1 MMAYLT
7 ALFFQTTTGSAIFG
21 VVALLWVLSEI
32 VVGGII
38 PRLRRHGAP
47 IRFEDKGSRPLIAL
61 SMILALVIAFLFAAS
76 GIASLPSWSF
86 YVGISL
92 MIAGIVLRQ
101 WSIAVLGRYFS
112 PGNRHSRG
120 SGGGGSRAISPSAS
134 SLLHRPAHNLHRTG
148 IRDTVVG
155 GCARAHSLLRSSLR
169 LSDSRGGG
177 GFNIEAGRRIRR
189 VRKENEEAY
198 SVHFFEHFTHL
209 FPFCMTNPKRKSI
222 SAGIRVAVFF
232 LLAA

>member
-21 VVALLWVLSEI
+21 AVALLWVLSEI

-86 YVGISL
+86 YVGTGL

-112 PGNRHSRG
+112 PTIGIQEGQAVVDRGPYRLVRH
-120 SGGGGSRAISPSAS
+120 PSYTG
-134 SLLHRPAHNLHRTG
+134 LLIIYIGL
-148 IRDTVVG
+148 
-155 GCARAHSLLRSSLR
+155 
-169 LSDSRGGG
+169 
-177 GFNIEAGRRIRR
+177 GFVIQSWGAVLVLVAYFAAAFGYRIH
-189 VRKENEEAY
+189 VEEAVLTSKLGDEY
-198 SVHFFEHFTHL
+198 VAYA
-209 FPFCMTNPKRKSI
+209 KRTKRLI
-222 SAGIRVAVFF
+222 PYV
-232 LLAA
+232 L

>member
-7 ALFFQTTTGSAIFG
+7 ALFSQTTTGSAIFG
-21 VVALLWVLSEI
+21 AVALLWVLSEI

-47 IRFEDKGSRPLIAL
+47 IRFEDNGSRPLIAL

-86 YVGISL
+86 YVGTGL

-112 PGNRHSRG
+112 PTIGIQEGQAVVDRGPYRLVRH
-120 SGGGGSRAISPSAS
+120 PSYTG
-134 SLLHRPAHNLHRTG
+134 LLIIYIGL
-148 IRDTVVG
+148 
-155 GCARAHSLLRSSLR
+155 
-169 LSDSRGGG
+169 
-177 GFNIEAGRRIRR
+177 GFVIQSWGAVLVLIAYFAAAFGYRIH
-189 VRKENEEAY
+189 VEEAVLTSKLGDEY
-198 SVHFFEHFTHL
+198 VAYA
-209 FPFCMTNPKRKSI
+209 KRTKRLI
-222 SAGIRVAVFF
+222 PYV
-232 LLAA
+232 L

>member
-21 VVALLWVLSEI
+21 AVALLWVLSEI

-86 YVGISL
+86 YVGIGL

-112 PGNRHSRG
+112 PTIGIQEGQAVVDRGPYRLVRH
-120 SGGGGSRAISPSAS
+120 PSYTG
-134 SLLHRPAHNLHRTG
+134 LLIIYIGL
-148 IRDTVVG
+148 
-155 GCARAHSLLRSSLR
+155 
-169 LSDSRGGG
+169 
-177 GFNIEAGRRIRR
+177 GFVIQSWGAVLVLVAYFAAAFGYRIH
-189 VRKENEEAY
+189 VEEAVLTSKLGDEY
-198 SVHFFEHFTHL
+198 VAYA
-209 FPFCMTNPKRKSI
+209 KRTKRLI
-222 SAGIRVAVFF
+222 PYV
-232 LLAA
+232 L

>member
-32 VVGGII
+32 MVGGII

-86 YVGISL
+86 YVGIGL

-112 PGNRHSRG
+112 PTIGIQEGQAVVDRGPYRLVRHPAYTG
-120 SGGGGSRAISPSAS
+120 
-134 SLLHRPAHNLHRTG
+134 LLIIYIGL
-148 IRDTVVG
+148 
-155 GCARAHSLLRSSLR
+155 
-169 LSDSRGGG
+169 
-177 GFNIEAGRRIRR
+177 GFVIQSWGAVLVLIAYFAAAFGYRIH
-189 VRKENEEAY
+189 VEEAVLTSKLGDEY
-198 SVHFFEHFTHL
+198 VEYA
-209 FPFCMTNPKRKSI
+209 KRTKRLI
-222 SAGIRVAVFF
+222 PYV
-232 LLAA
+232 L

>member
-21 VVALLWVLSEI
+21 VAALLWVLSEI

-86 YVGISL
+86 YVGINL

-112 PGNRHSRG
+112 PTIGIQEGQAVVDRGPYRLVRH
-120 SGGGGSRAISPSAS
+120 PSYTG
-134 SLLHRPAHNLHRTG
+134 LLIIYIGLG
-148 IRDTVVG
+148 FVIQSWGTVLVLIAYFAAAFG
-155 GCARAHSLLRSSLR
+155 Y
-169 LSDSRGGG
+169 
-177 GFNIEAGRRIRR
+177 RIH
-189 VRKENEEAY
+189 VEEAVLTSKLGDEY
-198 SVHFFEHFTHL
+198 VAYA
-209 FPFCMTNPKRKSI
+209 KRTKRLI
-222 SAGIRVAVFF
+222 PYV
-232 LLAA
+232 L